1 MASMKRQRRV
11 DHVGGASVEAPKVE
25 GATMSI
31 PSKKHKTRAAAKVK
45 EEAVIKAENVSID
58 AGYDQMVAAQ
68 VAVATVASVVE
79 DESYSCSR
87 GSVWLDEQMS
97 WGSIWS
103 PLWDVELM
111 GEAHYGLFSEHGH
124 GVWDD
129 DIWGLRTTSKEISIP
144 NR

>member
-1 MASMKRQRRV
+1 MATIKRQRRA
-11 DHVGGASVEAPKVE
+11 DHGAAASVEAPKLE

-31 PSKKHKTRAAAKVK
+31 PASKKHKTRASAKVK
-45 EEAVIKAENVSID
+45 EEAVVVIKAENIVSLD
-58 AGYDQMVAAQ
+58 GGNEQMVAAQ
-68 VAVATVASVVE
+68 AAVAVVE
-79 DESYSCSR
+79 EEGRYSCSE
-87 GSVWLDEQMS
+87 GSVWWDEQMS

-111 GEAHYGLFSEHGH
+111 GEAHYGLFCDH

-129 DIWGLRTTSKEISIP
+129 DIWGLRTTVPIS